1 MQLRMKAREKR
12 GTRRLTKVLNVDG
25 IWTCLN
31 TSSKEIF
38 MHDAETSKVHHILYL
53 SRGHH

>member
-53 SRGHH
+53 SRGHR